1 MRRKKNAGI
10 RIKVI
15 GIIIPIVL
23 VIIVSF
29 FVLARN
35 MVLKSSKEK
44 LQVESQMYTEQ
55 ISSWTSQ
62 IFSEL
67 QVYQNGIE
75 SGIFEDDDEILS
87 YLETTCEESE
97 AYPSGLYMGDDNGVY
112 LDGSG
117 WVPGDDW
124 VLTEREWY
132 VEGKEKEAFEFGEPY
147 YDSMTGQVCVS
158 ASVRVDYSKA
168 IRVLATDV
176 YLDYVVGLVNDIV
189 NQSDFEAFLV
199 TKESQ
204 MIIAHPDTDML
215 AQTLDAEGLDALYG
229 DIATALSEEKDG
241 IVTVKGDKEEYLA
254 CINPIENTDWYL
266 VTYVTESKVL
276 ADLHQME
283 MIMAAIAIVAALIL
297 IVAVLRAM
305 NHVVKPVEKVTNIIG
320 KIAEGDFTQNLEIK
334 GNDEIA
340 KMSNNMQGFI
350 TQMRSTISEIS
361 NTANWLN
368 KQSVDNE
375 KVSESLKDASS
386 NQYRAMEIM
395 DEMVEKL
402 TMAVEDV
409 SDQMEK
415 MVELIHTTRTDG
427 QAADELMK
435 ESVVM
440 SQNGKSDMENIDGGM
455 SNINTSITTLSQQIG
470 KVGDATDQIG
480 NMVNVIMEIAEET
493 NLLSLN
499 ASIEAA
505 RAGEAGRG
513 FAVVAEQI
521 GKLAANS
528 SIAADDISK
537 LTLEIQET
545 VQRAVTQMSDSVNE
559 VQKNLGIVSD
569 ARETFD
575 ILYEKVEETSQRVAK
590 MIAAVGQ
597 VDAVANQMEQITV
610 DQVHATEQ
618 IAQSARDLD
627 QHTKNV
633 VADSNIVA
641 DSAEEL
647 KKESMELI
655 ERMSGFRIE
664 N

>member
-455 SNINTSITTLSQQIG
+455 SNINTSITTLSQQIE

-480 NMVNVIMEIAEET
+480 NMVNMIMEIAEET

-521 GKLAANS
+521 GK
-528 SIAADDISK
+528 
-537 LTLEIQET
+537 
-545 VQRAVTQMSDSVNE
+545 
-559 VQKNLGIVSD
+559 
-569 ARETFD
+569 
-575 ILYEKVEETSQRVAK
+575 
-590 MIAAVGQ
+590 
-597 VDAVANQMEQITV
+597 
-610 DQVHATEQ
+610 
-618 IAQSARDLD
+618 
-627 QHTKNV
+627 
-633 VADSNIVA
+633 
-641 DSAEEL
+641 
-647 KKESMELI
+647 
-655 ERMSGFRIE
+655 
-664 N
+664 

>member
-521 GKLAANS
+521 GKLATNS

-597 VDAVANQMEQITV
+597 VDAVANQMEQITI